1 MPETNDANTAISPAT
16 RQSVPNTRAFAAS
29 TSGRR
34 GTAAN
39 VTRISPDEYSLV
51 MASTPSTPVIT
62 WPMMTPAST
71 LLVGS
76 LVTLRVLKPV
86 TTPSATVAAI
96 PPRRTHHTERT
107 LRSLI
112 HSIAAT
118 FRNRQSD
125 IISSSRPAVGA
136 RLDVGRPGDVGLP
149 GIARPGAG
157 EREKPLFQRPAAPG
171 RQFVDRRVREQPAA
185 ADHDKPAGGQR
196 Q

>member
-1 MPETNDANTAISPAT
+1 MPRTNEANTAISPAT

-86 TTPSATVAAI
+86 TTPKATVAAI
-96 PPRRTHHTERT
+96 PPMRAHHRERR

-125 IISSSRPAVGA
+125 ITSSSRPAAAHA
-136 RLDVGRPGDVGLP
+136 RPEVARPR
-149 GIARPGAG
+149 IARPGAG
-157 EREKPLFQRPAAPG
+157 EREEPLFQRPAAPG
-171 RQFVDRRVREQPAA
+171 RQLVYGGVREQPA
-185 ADHDKPAGGQR
+185 
-196 Q
+196 